1 MSAKEVRGV
10 LSRLLSSGPM
20 LGARLRPLLIEEF
33 RHATGRDLE
42 PFLRSFGKFS
52 AFLADNA
59 DLIEVC
65 QDGRS
70 ADIRVSLRSAEQPSR
85 ALSQS
90 RRRFSSELWRAFTN
104 PDKRRSRFYHR
115 DTHEVVHYLT
125 TSSNHLD
132 TSFANRVSGDDRFIE
147 IEYAHASEQSRWM
160 QDFLDS
166 ARNLPESTR
175 RVAAHFVGIDYD
187 SSVNTAFE
195 SALGPHGYEWRH
207 FRALRVS
214 EHIEQWA
221 EKHTI
226 SPVPGGFTDDAIPSA
241 TERSIA
247 PVLDPTHSEMS
258 EQDLRNGLQSLI
270 CTMSFAELKQV
281 LVPASVRTVIDIKLS
296 T

>member
-1 MSAKEVRGV
+1 
-10 LSRLLSSGPM
+10 M

-52 AFLADNA
+52 AFLADNT

-104 PDKRRSRFYHR
+104 PDERRSRFYHR

-241 TERSIA
+241 TERR
-247 PVLDPTHSEMS
+247 E
-258 EQDLRNGLQSLI
+258 
-270 CTMSFAELKQV
+270 
-281 LVPASVRTVIDIKLS
+281 RTVVLNSKKGWTRRFRQRWPALSPTRYINCGHPRRYSQVSFPSPPNIK
-296 T
+296 